1 MQPREKVL
9 RVTGRGVSRAGRGAS
24 CNWGDALQQDENV
37 QFQAVLETTDGMIQK
52 FGVGIFECKGSII
65 RTSAESF
72 DCRADEDDNTL
83 HSNYVFGD
91 SSIALRADCSSC
103 RRDNDGA
110 DFEIACAMADQW
122 STARNLCSNS
132 CTVSSNKLSLHR
144 KVECV
149 GRRAPSDHSVD
160 PGTLHLEGDSL
171 GLADRLIADSSW
183 ASFFGPGPCW

>member
-1 MQPREKVL
+1 MLEEVFRA
-9 RVTGRGVSRAGRGAS
+9 TGGMLCSRTM
-24 CNWGDALQQDENV
+24 NPV
-37 QFQAVLETTDGMIQK
+37 
-52 FGVGIFECKGSII
+52 
-65 RTSAESF
+65 

-91 SSIALRADCSSC
+91 SSITLRADCSSC
-103 RRDNDGA
+103 RCDNDGA
-110 DFEIACAMADQW
+110 DFEIACAMADPW
-122 STARNLCSNS
+122 STARNPCSNS
-132 CTVSSNKLSLHR
+132 CTVSSNKLNVHR

-160 PGTLHLEGDSL
+160 PGTLHPEGDSL